1 MLKVDEF
8 LLFTFDLSVL
18 DEEGERWVVHEPTTE
33 PPPESDRTKVCA
45 CRRHPSG
52 SIMPAN
58 PNCMICRGTGQP
70 GSSEVYSTVF
80 DGTGKFTESRKETDE
95 QPDGAQMVRFR

>member
-18 DEEGERWVVHEPTTE
+18 DEEGDRWVVHEPTTE

-52 SIMPAN
+52 SEPNLHDLQRHRPAWQF
-58 PNCMICRGTGQP
+58 RGLQH
-70 GSSEVYSTVF
+70 
-80 DGTGKFTESRKETDE
+80 RL
-95 QPDGAQMVRFR
+95 